1 MKLGCSKFEFI
12 SLVSKPNRILSWLK
26 EIKLIVKRYPQH
38 YTRAVLF
45 GTIIVNI
52 YLPTSQSAKFRLTMF
67 LWTKRVR
74 PLTRTQ
80 LLEDQCSSR
89 TDKHVTRWE
98 LWDHI
103 FSQLKELPNYC
114 FKCYHIFEIQNNLSE
129 GPFVFSFMSPSQ
141 P

>member
-26 EIKLIVKRYPQH
+26 EIKLIFKRYPQH

-45 GTIIVNI
+45 GTIILNI

-129 GPFVFSFMSPSQ
+129 GPFVFSFMSPS
-141 P
+141 